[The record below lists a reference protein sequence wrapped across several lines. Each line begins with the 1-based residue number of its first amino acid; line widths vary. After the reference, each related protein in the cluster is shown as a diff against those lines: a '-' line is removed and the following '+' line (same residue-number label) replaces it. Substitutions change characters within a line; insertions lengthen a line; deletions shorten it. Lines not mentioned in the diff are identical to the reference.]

1 VIAQLVDRQELLA
14 RSGLAVVVTA
24 AAALVGLS
32 AVTSPALAL
41 AVALGLVFIAVAFRS
56 LAAGVALFT
65 VITFFDRIPGVDSAG
80 LTGVKAAGAVLVASW
95 FVTLLGER
103 ETTARVIQSHA
114 LLAYAAV
121 VFVSLAFASA
131 LWAGDVHV
139 AAASAFRLAQ
149 GVLLFAIVLTAVR
162 TQRHLVW
169 IVWAYMTGAFLTA
182 VVGLAGG
189 SSAEE
194 LDPYAASDR
203 LAGRIGDPNE
213 LAAILVPALALV
225 IFGFVVFREPLARW
239 LLVAYGT
246 VFALA
251 LFFTESRG
259 GLVALAVL
267 LVAIATLSGSL
278 RARAVGAVLIVAALG
293 IGYYSLVAPPETL
306 SRVTEFA
313 AGGGTGRLDL
323 WGIALDMSADHPAL
337 GVGAGN
343 FQIEEPAY
351 ATRSTTLLRP
361 DLVVDT
367 PKVAHNTYLHVLAE
381 FGWIGLAL
389 LVGLIIGS
397 LAHAWRAVK
406 SFERA
411 GRRELEMLARG
422 VVVGTLGM
430 LAAFAFISAQ
440 YEKQLWLL
448 LGLAASLST
457 IARTADDED
466 AAASP

>member
-1 VIAQLVDRQELLA
+1 VIAQAADRRELLG
-14 RSGLAVVVTA
+14 RSGLAFAVAA
-24 AAALVGLS
+24 AAALLGIG

-41 AVALGLVFIAVAFRS
+41 AVALGLVFVAVAFS
-56 LAAGVALFT
+56 NLAAGVALFT
-65 VITFFDRIPGVDSAG
+65 VITFFDRIPGVDNAG
-80 LTGVKAAGAVLVASW
+80 LTGVKAAGAVLAAAW
-95 FVTLLGER
+95 LVTLLGER
-103 ETTARVIQSHA
+103 EIAARIVHSHA
-114 LLAYAAV
+114 LLAALAV
-121 VFVSLAFASA
+121 VFVSLALASA
-131 LWAGDVHV
+131 LWAADVGV
-139 AAASAFRLAQ
+139 AGASAFRLVQ
-149 GVLLFAIVLTAVR
+149 GMLLFAIVLTAVR
-162 TQRHLVW
+162 TRRHVVW

-182 VVGLAGG
+182 VVGLAGA

-194 LDPYAASDR
+194 IDPYAASDR

-213 LAAILVPALALV
+213 LAAILVPALAFA
-225 IFGFVVFREPLARW
+225 IFGLVVFRAPLARW
-239 LLVAYGT
+239 LLVAYGA

-251 LFFTESRG
+251 LFLTESRG

-278 RARAVGAVLIVAALG
+278 RARAVGAVLVVVALG

-323 WGIALDMSADHPAL
+323 WGIALDMSSDHPVL

-343 FQIEEPAY
+343 FQVEEPAY

-389 LVGLIIGS
+389 LLGLIVAS
-397 LAHAWRAVK
+397 LAHAWRAVRF
-406 SFERA
+406 FERA
-411 GRRELEMLARG
+411 RLRDLEMLTRG
-422 VVVGTLGM
+422 IVVGTVGM

-457 IARTADDED
+457 VARTARDEEGP
-466 AAASP
+466 ASP

>member
-1 VIAQLVDRQELLA
+1 
-14 RSGLAVVVTA
+14 
-24 AAALVGLS
+24 
-32 AVTSPALAL
+32 
-41 AVALGLVFIAVAFRS
+41 
-56 LAAGVALFT
+56 
-65 VITFFDRIPGVDSAG
+65 
-80 LTGVKAAGAVLVASW
+80 
-95 FVTLLGER
+95 
-103 ETTARVIQSHA
+103 
-114 LLAYAAV
+114 
-121 VFVSLAFASA
+121 
-131 LWAGDVHV
+131 
-139 AAASAFRLAQ
+139 
-149 GVLLFAIVLTAVR
+149 
-162 TQRHLVW
+162 
-169 IVWAYMTGAFLTA
+169 
-182 VVGLAGG
+182 
-189 SSAEE
+189 
-194 LDPYAASDR
+194 
-203 LAGRIGDPNE
+203 
-213 LAAILVPALALV
+213 
-225 IFGFVVFREPLARW
+225 
-239 LLVAYGT
+239 
-246 VFALA
+246 
-251 LFFTESRG
+251 
-259 GLVALAVL
+259 
-267 LVAIATLSGSL
+267 
-278 RARAVGAVLIVAALG
+278 
-293 IGYYSLVAPPETL
+293 
-306 SRVTEFA
+306 VTEFA